1 MQAVSDD
8 EAADFQEGD
17 HGQGQEALGQDVC
30 RRRDDGGCDEGQE
43 DDVFPFFGQHGR
55 RDEIQLGQDDEDQ
68 WQVEEDAEGQDQHED
83 EIQVIHTYED
93 VFCYDVHT
101 DTALAG
107 QLLHDIMK
115 PFVFQWQ
122 PDGSCLKEYTI
133 AGQGAH
139 HVISIAES
147 MYRSLLPDVVVAQ
160 ACAHGAPNDA
170 KGEADVVAWLK
181 AASLMAQ
188 KAPVAYGVLNK
199 MGNGLP
205 SPHRQE
211 GYIVHLGDHDWV
223 LSSPAGQK
231 TSVLLKKIA
240 VQQYGMSDG
249 DSQGAKFNYFKNYV
263 ESQLS
268 CMYLNMLQAEPDG
281 ERLVAQA
288 VAKVIVK

>member
-1 MQAVSDD
+1 MQAIADD

-43 DDVFPFFGQHGR
+43 DDVFPFLGQHGR

-101 DTALAG
+101 DIALAG
-107 QLLHDIMK
+107 RLLHDIMK

-122 PDGSCLKEYTI
+122 PDGSSLKEYTI

-147 MYRSLLPDVVVAQ
+147 MY
-160 ACAHGAPNDA
+160 H
-170 KGEADVVAWLK
+170 
-181 AASLMAQ
+181 
-188 KAPVAYGVLNK
+188 
-199 MGNGLP
+199 
-205 SPHRQE
+205 
-211 GYIVHLGDHDWV
+211 
-223 LSSPAGQK
+223 
-231 TSVLLKKIA
+231 
-240 VQQYGMSDG
+240 
-249 DSQGAKFNYFKNYV
+249 SQGAKFNYFKNYI

>member
-1 MQAVSDD
+1 MQAIADD

-43 DDVFPFFGQHGR
+43 DDVFPFLGQHGR

-101 DTALAG
+101 DIALAG
-107 QLLHDIMK
+107 RLLHDIMK

-122 PDGSCLKEYTI
+122 PDGSSLKEYTI
-133 AGQGAH
+133 AGQGA
-139 HVISIAES
+139 
-147 MYRSLLPDVVVAQ
+147 
-160 ACAHGAPNDA
+160 
-170 KGEADVVAWLK
+170 
-181 AASLMAQ
+181 
-188 KAPVAYGVLNK
+188 
-199 MGNGLP
+199 
-205 SPHRQE
+205 
-211 GYIVHLGDHDWV
+211 
-223 LSSPAGQK
+223 
-231 TSVLLKKIA
+231 
-240 VQQYGMSDG
+240 
-249 DSQGAKFNYFKNYV
+249 KFNYFKNYI